1 MRNSRL
7 LHKGI
12 HLRAHLLPC
21 RVRSSPFIFHVCL
34 LCFVL
39 TIGSQ
44 MVLRR
49 QRRQPT
55 RIGSVHPS
63 VALYQ
68 YHHPYWRW
76 GRSSPISATLISGR
90 LSDPFSDLSAWFSS
104 QHSHLTQAWANESAT
119 RSYSLSVHLC
129 SVLHLESLYITVL
142 LSRRSLSA
150 SVWSRLHNSW
160 VGKLFSVLRTLQI
173 LSSNVY

>member
-1 MRNSRL
+1 LPSKEFPFHLPRL
-7 LHKGI
+7 LALFCTDHRITDGSKASKAP
-12 HLRAHLLPC
+12 AHSYRQCTSFCGSLP
-21 RVRSSPFIFHVCL
+21 VSSPL
-34 LCFVL
+34 LAV
-39 TIGSQ
+39 
-44 MVLRR
+44 
-49 QRRQPT
+49 
-55 RIGSVHPS
+55 
-63 VALYQ
+63 
-68 YHHPYWRW
+68 

-90 LSDPFSDLSAWFSS
+90 LSDPFSDLSAWVSS